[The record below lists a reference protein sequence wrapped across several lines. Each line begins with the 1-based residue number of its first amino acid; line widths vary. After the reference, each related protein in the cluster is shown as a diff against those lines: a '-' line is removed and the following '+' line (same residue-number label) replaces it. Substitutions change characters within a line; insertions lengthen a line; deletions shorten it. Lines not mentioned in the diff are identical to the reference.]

1 MSNFFLNTPT
11 NFNMSE
17 KSLGDKLLYYGGV
30 VTTLGSIMSLVGST
44 ILYNEDVEEEEEA
57 FEENSPVT
65 SRQLIEMQQQLDLLQ
80 KKIDKLENQGQ

>member
-11 NFNMSE
+11 NFNVNE

-44 ILYNEDVEEEEEA
+44 ILYNEDVEEEEAA

-80 KKIDKLENQGQ
+80 KKIDRLENQGQ